1 MVNGCLN
8 SGPYNQGQSQT
19 HCALLTPAFSDP
31 HLASAE
37 ATAAGGRRIME
48 HLKLAGGRRRK
59 RKTKSMRNWR
69 HSSRQMGG
77 NVICPAAVPPGSSS
91 WPTFPNQNGPFSTA
105 QNANTASQ
113 TNNALSAST
122 KAQAMYDHEASNIPS
137 GLEGTP
143 QSGGSYGDLTR
154 SGMKAAFRRAKAD
167 RTRRLNL
174 IRRRRAKGLTRSG
187 KPRRGAQRYKR
198 QTRGK
203 TTRGKTTRR
212 KTTRRKTTR
221 RKTTRRHRGGHQDR
235 WKTWGCSSGGG
246 AHRGR
251 LWNWFSGL
259 RGTLRHKTP
268 YP

>member
-1 MVNGCLN
+1 MVNDCRN
-8 SGPYNQGQSQT
+8 SGPYNQAHSQT

-31 HLASAE
+31 HLASGE
-37 ATAAGGRRIME
+37 ATVAGGHRIMK
-48 HLKLAGGRRRK
+48 HLTLTGGRQCK
-59 RKTKSMRNWR
+59 RVRM
-69 HSSRQMGG
+69 HSGRQMGG
-77 NVICPAAVPPGSSS
+77 NVICPTAVPPGSSS
-91 WPTFPNQNGPFSTA
+91 YPTFPNQNGPFSTA

-187 KPRRGAQRYKR
+187 KPRRGSKLHRKSA
-198 QTRGK
+198 
-203 TTRGKTTRR
+203 RR
-212 KTTRRKTTR
+212 KSARRKSAH
-221 RKTTRRHRGGHQDR
+221 RKSAHRKSVRRHRGGHQDR

-246 AHRGR
+246 GHLGR
-251 LWNWFSGL
+251 LWTLISGRRDML
-259 RGTLRHKTP
+259 GHKTP